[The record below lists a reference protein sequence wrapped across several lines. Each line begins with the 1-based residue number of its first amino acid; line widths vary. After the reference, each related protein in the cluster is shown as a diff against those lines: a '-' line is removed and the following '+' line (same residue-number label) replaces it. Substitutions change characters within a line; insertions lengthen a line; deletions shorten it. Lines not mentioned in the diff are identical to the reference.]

1 MPTSTNRTTS
11 SLALIHGNIL
21 IYAFAFWLT
30 QPVLP
35 FLLQELSAD
44 KLLFSRFQTFCSFL
58 QLLGGP
64 LAGRICDT
72 FGFSIT
78 LGASQAAAS
87 LSYALLAA
95 STSVPTL
102 FLSQLPTMFMHA
114 MHAAQSAM
122 TILAPDNMRATAM
135 GRLSLSYGVGM
146 VLGSYV
152 GGVVS
157 VAYSTKHS
165 AILAAVLSA
174 AVLPVNWVVFHGIST
189 ATPSSTTNT
198 LKTTTT
204 SLDVF
209 KIVQVLRQPQVW
221 GTLTTQVLLGLALS
235 LHRSTFSDILRQNLS
250 LDPQGVGLV
259 MSVSG
264 VVSILANGVLLQLF
278 LSRWSER
285 SVALV
290 ASGLIALSFGAY
302 ANLELGPSV
311 LQPLMALTV
320 LLSGASAIAYTVLS
334 SQMSKGASKDDRA
347 TAIGLS
353 HASRSACGL
362 VAPTLGT
369 MLLHAYGFQ
378 ALGYFCSAMA
388 SCSVVYSARQSPS
401 LGKTKKDD

>member
-102 FLSQLPTMFMHA
+102 YLSQLPTMFMHA

-135 GRLSLSYGVGM
+135 GRLSLSYGVGLLM
-146 VLGSYV
+146 VECLI
-152 GGVVS
+152 VV
-157 VAYSTKHS
+157 
-165 AILAAVLSA
+165 
-174 AVLPVNWVVFHGIST
+174 
-189 ATPSSTTNT
+189 
-198 LKTTTT
+198 
-204 SLDVF
+204 
-209 KIVQVLRQPQVW
+209 
-221 GTLTTQVLLGLALS
+221 
-235 LHRSTFSDILRQNLS
+235 

-401 LGKTKKDD
+401 IGKTKKDD